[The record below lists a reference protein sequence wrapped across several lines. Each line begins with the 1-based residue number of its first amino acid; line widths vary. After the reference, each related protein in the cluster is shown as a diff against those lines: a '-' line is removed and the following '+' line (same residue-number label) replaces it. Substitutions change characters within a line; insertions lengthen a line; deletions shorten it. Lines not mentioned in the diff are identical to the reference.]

1 MSRIPTSLGRGLL
14 VAALAFGW
22 VASPALGQ
30 AMQPAGP
37 GEVKPGSPKEVPA
50 SLQGVGF
57 DQRLGEVLPKDLEM
71 VDETGAR
78 VALGS
83 LFKGKPM
90 VLVPV
95 YFHCPMLCKLT
106 MQGIARSFADIPFT
120 PGAEYEIVV
129 YSFDPDDRPEV
140 ARESKAEALRRFG
153 RPGTD
158 AGWHFLTGEPAA
170 IARLNQAIGFSARR
184 DEETGEYAH
193 SAGLVV
199 ATPDGKISRYFFGF
213 DYPAK
218 SLRLTLVEAAEEKI
232 GSFTDHVQ
240 LFCFQYDPA
249 TGRYS
254 KATMNLV
261 RLGGALTVIVLAL
274 YVTTM
279 LRRERLRA
287 RDSLGTA

>member
-1 MSRIPTSLGRGLL
+1 MTSIRSSLGAGL
-14 VAALAFGW
+14 VASALALTG
-22 VASPALGQ
+22 ATPSALGQ
-30 AMQPAGP
+30 ALQPAGP

-83 LFKGKPM
+83 LFQGKPM

-120 PGAEYEIVV
+120 PGKEYEIVV
-129 YSFDPDDRPEV
+129 YSFDPNDRPEV
-140 ARESKAEALRRFG
+140 ARESKAEALRRYG

-158 AGWHFLTGEPAA
+158 AGWHFLTGDEAA
-170 IARLNQAIGFSARR
+170 IARLNGAIGFSTRR
-184 DEETGEYAH
+184 DEKTGEYAH

-199 ATPDGKISRYFFGF
+199 ATPDGKVSRYFFGF

-218 SLRLTLVEAAEEKI
+218 SLRLTLIEAAAEKI

-240 LFCFQYDPA
+240 LFCFQYDPT

-279 LRRERLRA
+279 LRRERLRT